1 MNVLLIN
8 SPSRT
13 GGGGVTLPQG
23 LLYAGSAIERAG
35 HKAMIFDPYLGAGS
49 IERFDAGDFTELSEL
64 IKKFKPLIIGY
75 GGVATSYGRTKRFSQ
90 FVKRNYPGILQIAGG
105 ALASVTRL
113 LLEKAGIDAVFH
125 GEAET
130 SLPYFLKM
138 VSSGEPWSSTPG
150 ISYISNGKI
159 IKNENPEQIGNLDL
173 IPIPAY
179 HLVKVPKYLEQVSNI
194 YSAYKVLFETNPTYN
209 DIKTRIGGRAHY
221 FPIVTAR
228 GCTHKCSFCY
238 RHMEGV
244 RQHSVDYVIQH
255 IKFLKA
261 KHGIDGFSFA
271 DELFNSRSDWIYEF
285 CDAIEKE
292 KLDIFYIIAGARIDK
307 MDEKIL
313 RRLKDTGCVEIAY
326 GHESGSDTILKEY
339 RKGVSSSKNKEITL
353 LTTKRIGILSA
364 VQIVIGSPSETT
376 QTIRETI
383 QFLKDLDAFQYSLN
397 YLMPLPGAAIWKYVE
412 ENNLIIDLERYLD
425 LVSEHGGRPII
436 NLTKVPDKEWKR
448 WAFLVRKEMRL
459 DYYRK
464 HKAGF
469 YIQYAFLYNIAQ
481 VILPL
486 LPFRVRKAMAKLVN
500 IW

>member
-23 LLYAGSAIERAG
+23 LLYAGSAIESAG

-49 IERFDAGDFTELSEL
+49 IERFDAGDFAELSEL

-105 ALASVTRL
+105 ALSSVTQL
-113 LLEKAGIDAVFH
+113 LLGKAGIDAVFH

-138 VSSGEPWSSTPG
+138 ISSGEPWSSTPG
-150 ISYISNGKI
+150 ISYISDGKI
-159 IKNENPEQIGNLDL
+159 IKNENPEQISNLDS

-179 HLVKVPKYLEQVSNI
+179 HLVEVPKYIEQVSNI
-194 YSAYKVLFETNPTYN
+194 YNAYKVLFETNPLYN
-209 DIKTRIGGRAHY
+209 DIKTRIGNRAHY

-238 RHMEGV
+238 RHMDGV

-255 IKFLKA
+255 IKFLKT

-292 KLDIFYIIAGARIDK
+292 KLGIFYIIAGARIDK

-397 YLMPLPGAAIWKYVE
+397 YLMPLPGTAIWKYVE

-469 YIQYAFLYNIAQ
+469 FIQYSCLYNIAQ

-486 LPFRVRKAMAKLVN
+486 LPFRVRKIMAKLVN